1 MYLVFEKHFTLNK
14 NLSSPDHW
22 FSEDP
27 KSLKNWVSSI
37 RIAYELL
44 GSGELEPT
52 KHELKMRILARRSL
66 VSLKNIKKGDFFNKK
81 NIRNIRPGYGV
92 SPIFF
97 EKILG
102 KKSVVNIKK
111 NEQFSNKSKIINEN
125 V

>member
-1 MYLVFEKHFTLNK
+1 LYLVFEKHFTLNK

-66 VSLKNIKKGDFFNKK
+66 VSLKNIKKGDLFDQNNVGMRRSGNGLEPKIFFNLK
-81 NIRNIRPGYGV
+81 
-92 SPIFF
+92 
-97 EKILG
+97 G
-102 KKSVVNIKK
+102 KKSKRTISKGTRLKK
-111 NEQFSNKSKIINEN
+111 GDF
-125 V
+125 